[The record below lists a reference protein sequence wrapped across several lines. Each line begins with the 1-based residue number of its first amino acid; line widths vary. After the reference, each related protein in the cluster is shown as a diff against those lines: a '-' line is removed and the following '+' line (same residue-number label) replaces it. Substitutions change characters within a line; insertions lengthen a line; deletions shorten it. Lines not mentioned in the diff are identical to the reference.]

1 MSNARKRLQSQLTD
15 IEQAMVEARSA
26 DVRELL
32 RDLLDACRASIA
44 QLDDEGAA
52 AAAAAVRRAD
62 GAPAEAFV
70 TARARTPIS

>member
-1 MSNARKRLQSQLTD
+1 MSNERKRLQSQLTD

-44 QLDDEGAA
+44 QLDGES

-62 GAPAEAFV
+62 AAPAEALV
-70 TARARTPIS
+70 AARTRTPIS